1 MTLSRPK
8 ALLFDWDNTL
18 VDSWALLHR
27 SMNVTLAGM
36 GEPAWSYEE
45 TRRRVRASARE
56 SFPHLFGER
65 AEEAAALFYR
75 TFEAS
80 HLEALCEVPGAGGM
94 IAELAGAGFYLAVV
108 SNKMGPI
115 LRREAAHLGWDR
127 HFRALVGANDAARDK
142 PAAEVVDLALAGSG
156 LAPGPEVWLIGDT
169 DIDMACAVNAGC
181 VPVLLRPEAPVEGE
195 FATAAPHLHLKNC
208 AALAQRLREV

>member
-1 MTLSRPK
+1 MARPK

-56 SFPHLFGER
+56 SFPQLFGER

-75 TFEAS
+75 TFEAN
-80 HLEALCEVPGAGGM
+80 HLEALRELPGAGGM
-94 IAELAGAGFYLAVV
+94 LAELAKSGFYLAVV
-108 SNKMGPI
+108 SNKRGHI
-115 LRREAAHLGWDR
+115 LRKEVAYLEWDR

-142 PAAEVVDLALAGSG
+142 PAVEVVDLALAGSG

-169 DIDMACAVNAGC
+169 DIDMTCAVNAGC
-181 VPVLLRPEAPVEGE
+181 VPVLLRPEPPVEGE
-195 FATAAPHLHLKNC
+195 FATAVPHLHLENC
-208 AALAQRLREV
+208 AALAQTLREV